1 MKVLFDHQIF
11 TAQKYGGISRYIFEL
26 IKRLKIVENF
36 DIEVPLLISNN
47 NYFTKDHNS
56 IFRFFFLDRK
66 FKGKQKIMTVVNQLN
81 TVNQLKKQNFDL
93 FHPTYYDPFFLKYIG
108 NTPFVLTVH
117 DMIHEKFNHMF
128 SSNDSTSRDKKAL
141 IEKASKIIA
150 VSESTKR
157 DLIEIYGLE
166 ESMIKVIYLGN
177 SLVYDPNVVIDI
189 DIPKKYLLFVGSRR
203 SYKNFDKFVSATSEI
218 LLNDKELSLL
228 CAGGGKFSAD
238 EMTFF
243 ANLNISNQVFQYDL
257 SDFNL
262 AYFYKHAKLFV
273 FPSLYEGFGIP
284 ILEAFASECPLVC
297 SNTSS
302 LPEIAG
308 NAAQYFD
315 PNDENSIKNAV
326 KNVLNDETLRTK
338 LIQDGKERLKF
349 FSWEKTAF
357 QTAEVYKSI
366 FQQKNI

>member
-26 IKRLKIVENF
+26 IKRFKLRE
-36 DIEVPLLISNN
+36 DIDVDVPLLISNN
-47 NYFTKDHNS
+47 NYFKKDHNL
-56 IFRFFFLDRK
+56 IFRFFFLDLK
-66 FKGKQKIMTVVNQLN
+66 FKGKQKIMTVANQLN

-93 FHPTYYDPFFLKYIG
+93 FHPTYYDPFFLKYLANI
-108 NTPFVLTVH
+108 PFVLTVH

-128 SSNDSTSRDKKAL
+128 SSNDDTSRNKKVL

-157 DLIEIYGLE
+157 DIIEIYGVD
-166 ESMIKVIYLGN
+166 ESMIKVVYLGN
-177 SLVYDPNVVIDI
+177 SLVYNPSVIVDI
-189 DIPKKYLLFVGSRR
+189 DTPKKYLLFVGSRGN
-203 SYKNFDKFVSATSEI
+203 YKNFDKFVRAIHEV
-218 LLNDKELSLL
+218 LLNDKELSIL
-228 CAGGGKFSAD
+228 CAGGGKFNSD
-238 EMTFF
+238 EIYFF
-243 ANLNISNQVFQYDL
+243 SKLNISKQVFQYDL
-257 SDFNL
+257 NDLNL

-284 ILEAFASECPLVC
+284 ILEAFACGCPLVC

-308 NAAQYFD
+308 NAAKYFD
-315 PNDENSIKNAV
+315 PNDENSIKDAII
-326 KNVLNDETLRTK
+326 NVLNDEKLKNR
-338 LIQDGKERLKF
+338 LIQDGNERLSL

-357 QTAEVYKSI
+357 QTGEVYKSVLER
-366 FQQKNI
+366 